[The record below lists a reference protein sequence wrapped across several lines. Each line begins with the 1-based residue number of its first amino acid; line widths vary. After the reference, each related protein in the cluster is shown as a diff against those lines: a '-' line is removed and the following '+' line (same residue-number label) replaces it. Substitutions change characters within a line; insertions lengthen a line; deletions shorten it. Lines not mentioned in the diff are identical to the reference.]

1 MKAAAFDY
9 RRAHSLAEATTA
21 LQAAASAAKPLG
33 GGQSLGPM
41 LNLRLTRPALLVD
54 LSGLDEMRTV
64 NAGPDGY
71 WIGGALTH
79 AEIEDGMLDPVLAE
93 APGLAAL
100 LRHVAAGI
108 AYRAIRNRGTL
119 AGSLAHADPAADWV
133 LAMMAL
139 NAQLQCV
146 GAHGSRW
153 VGIDAFMSGAFSTA
167 LADGE
172 VLAGVRVARCSASMR
187 WGYYKFCR
195 KTGEF
200 AQASCAAVFDPVHG
214 SARIVLGA
222 LDGAPAPLPQ
232 LAGALARE
240 GAAALAGD
248 AVRDAVCQAAGTGD
262 PVRLQLLVAAVQR
275 CLEQVMEG

>member
-9 RRAHSLAEATTA
+9 QRAHSLAEATAALHTA
-21 LQAAASAAKPLG
+21 VPAAKPLG

-41 LNLRLTRPALLVD
+41 LNLRLARPALLVD
-54 LSGLDEMRTV
+54 LSGLDEMRAV

-93 APGLAAL
+93 APGLAGL

-119 AGSLAHADPAADWV
+119 AGSLAHADPAADWM

-146 GAHGSRW
+146 SAHGSRW
-153 VGIDAFMSGAFSTA
+153 VGMDAFMSGAFTTA
-167 LADGE
+167 LADAE

-214 SARIVLGA
+214 TARIVLGA

-232 LAGALARE
+232 LAGALARQ

-248 AVRDAVCQAAGTGD
+248 AVRDAVCQVAGIED
-262 PVRLQLLVAAVQR
+262 PVRLQLMVAAVQR
-275 CLEQVMEG
+275 CLKQVMEG